1 MEYKDYYRIL
11 GVDKDASPDEV
22 RAAYRKLARKY
33 HPDVNPNNK
42 AAEERFKDINEA
54 HEVLHDAE
62 KRRKY
67 DQLGADW
74 QRYQQMGGA
83 ADGFDW
89 SQWFSSG
96 GGGAGGHTRTEYV
109 DLNDLFGEG
118 SFSDFF
124 EYIFGGAAPRGD
136 FAGSAQR
143 SSLALDGRD
152 IEQPVDISLEEAYSG
167 TARVFQM
174 GPRRIEVRIPA
185 GVQTGSRVRVGGEG
199 EAGRNSGQP
208 GDLYLIITV
217 REHPDYRREG
227 DDLRKTLPI
236 DLYTLILGGEVL
248 VDTFKGRVSL
258 KVPPETK
265 AGQAFR
271 LRGRGMPRLRN
282 PDRYG
287 DLYVEVEPII
297 PQNLSE
303 SERELYRRLSDMRGT
318 T

>member
-1 MEYKDYYRIL
+1 MEYKDYYRTL
-11 GVDKDASPDEV
+11 GVDKSASPEEV
-22 RAAYRKLARKY
+22 RAAYRKLARRY

-54 HEVLHDAE
+54 YEVLRDAE

-96 GGGAGGHTRTEYV
+96 GGAGRQTRTEYV

-124 EYIFGGAAPRGD
+124 QYIFGGGAPRGG

-143 SSLALDGRD
+143 SNLALNGRD
-152 IEQPVDISLEEAYSG
+152 IEQPVEISLEEAYAG
-167 TARVFQM
+167 TTRVFQL
-174 GPRRIEVRIPA
+174 GSRRIEVKIPA
-185 GVQTGSRVRVGGEG
+185 GVQTGSRVRVSGEG
-199 EAGRNSGQP
+199 EAGRNNGQP

-217 REHPDYRREG
+217 REHPEYRREE
-227 DDLRKTLPI
+227 DDLRKTLPV
-236 DLYTLILGGEVL
+236 DLYTLVLGGEVL
-248 VDTFKGRVSL
+248 VDTFKGRISL
-258 KVPPETK
+258 KIPPETK
-265 AGQAFR
+265 AGQSFR
-271 LRGRGMPRLRN
+271 LRGRGMPKLRH
-282 PDRYG
+282 PDGYG

-303 SERELYRRLSDMRGT
+303 SERELYRRLSDMREVS
-318 T
+318 